1 MSLWSYSALY
11 RAVHTYST
19 MFFFKARGQI
29 SVKVTGTQRNNGI
42 GLEIPASYNF
52 YHKKPSKIKK
62 LVELLRDKE
71 GTPNL

>member
-1 MSLWSYSALY
+1 MSYEATVHCTGLY
-11 RAVHTYST
+11 IPIAPC
-19 MFFFKARGQI
+19 FFFKARGQI

-62 LVELLRDKE
+62 LIELLRDKE